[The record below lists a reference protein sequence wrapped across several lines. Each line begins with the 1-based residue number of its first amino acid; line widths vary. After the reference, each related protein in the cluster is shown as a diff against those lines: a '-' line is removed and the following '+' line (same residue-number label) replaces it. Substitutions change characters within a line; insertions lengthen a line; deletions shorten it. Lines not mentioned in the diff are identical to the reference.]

1 MKNIYC
7 IVCGKYK
14 KIKNPKISYILEQE
28 LVLSIIYIKCGSK
41 EEKILKEEESI
52 KIFEICKILNYTEH
66 LLPYFLQLLCVFQ
79 FLFVVFSWYSCRYCN
94 FCNNNK
100 IFIF

>member
-14 KIKNPKISYILEQE
+14 KIKNPKISYSLEVE
-28 LVLSIIYIKCGSK
+28 LVLSIIYIKCSSK

-52 KIFEICKILNYTEH
+52 KIFEICKILNYTEY
-66 LLPYFLQLLCVFQ
+66 LLPLLSTVTVCV
-79 FLFVVFSWYSCRYCN
+79 SIS
-94 FCNNNK
+94 FCVL
-100 IFIF
+100 

>member
-1 MKNIYC
+1 MKNIYF

-14 KIKNPKISYILEQE
+14 KIKTPKISYSLEEE

-66 LLPYFLQLLCVFQ
+66 LLPLLSTVTVCV
-79 FLFVVFSWYSCRYCN
+79 SIS
-94 FCNNNK
+94 FCGL
-100 IFIF
+100 

>member
-14 KIKNPKISYILEQE
+14 KIKNPKISYSLEVE

-52 KIFEICKILNYTEH
+52 KIFEICKILNYTEY
-66 LLPYFLQLLCVFQ
+66 LLPLLSTVTACV
-79 FLFVVFSWYSCRYCN
+79 SIS
-94 FCNNNK
+94 FCVL
-100 IFIF
+100 